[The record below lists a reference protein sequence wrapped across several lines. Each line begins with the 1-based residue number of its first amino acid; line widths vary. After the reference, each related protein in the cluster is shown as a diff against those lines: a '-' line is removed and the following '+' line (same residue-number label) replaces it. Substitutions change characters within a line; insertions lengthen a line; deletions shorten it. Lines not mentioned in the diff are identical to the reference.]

1 LAEAKKNIR
10 RTAKNEVRL
19 FWKVE
24 KGANM
29 DQKIHSFFS
38 PNKILLGIGASK
50 EIGKETKALG
60 GTKVLIVTDSGVVNS
75 GLVDSLRTNLEEAGL
90 KVFLFDRVEPEPP
103 APIVDEAAQFI
114 KEKGIDIVIGVGGG
128 SSLDVAKGASL
139 LAYNPG
145 NVLDY
150 CGIDLIPKRGLPKIL
165 VPTTAGTGSEVTRV
179 FVVTDKRDNMKK
191 VVYSN
196 YAISDLA
203 IVDPM
208 LTISMPSKVTA
219 DTGMDAL
226 VHAIETYVSMNAT
239 PLSDLLASKAI
250 ALIAKYLPM
259 AFAKS
264 ENIEARYHL
273 SFASLLAGL
282 AFASGGLG
290 AVHALAYPLGTE
302 YHLPHGRTN
311 AIMLPHVMEFNLIG
325 NRSRYALIAE
335 MMGKGGNIIDLK
347 AKVAKAVEA
356 VTELLDD
363 VQIPY
368 HLRDYGIPKEAIPKL
383 VDGGMKQARLFVPN
397 PRNLSES
404 DVEAIYTKAW

>member
-1 LAEAKKNIR
+1 M
-10 RTAKNEVRL
+10 
-19 FWKVE
+19 
-24 KGANM
+24 M

-38 PNKILLGIGASK
+38 PNRILLGIGATK

-75 GLVDSLRTNLEEAGL
+75 GLVGPLRTNLEEAGL
-90 KVFLFDRVEPEPP
+90 KVFLFDRVEPEPS
-103 APIVDEAAQFI
+103 ASLVDESAQFI
-114 KEKGIDIVIGVGGG
+114 KEKRMDIVIGVGGG

-139 LAYNPG
+139 LASNPG

-150 CGIDLIPKRGLPKIL
+150 CGIDLIPHRGLPKIL

-179 FVVTDKRDNMKK
+179 FVVTDPKDNMKK

-208 LTISMPSKVTA
+208 LTLSMPSKVTA

-239 PLSDLLASKAI
+239 PFSDLFASKAI
-250 ALIAKYLPM
+250 ELIAKYLPT
-259 AFAKS
+259 AFAKG
-264 ENIEARYHL
+264 ENIEARYHMSL
-273 SFASLLAGL
+273 ASLLAGL

-311 AIMLPHVMEFNLIG
+311 AIMLVHVMEFNLIG
-325 NRSRYALIAE
+325 NRSRYAFIAE
-335 MMGKGGNIIDLK
+335 MMGKGENIADLM
-347 AKVAKAVEA
+347 AKAALA
-356 VTELLDD
+356 VGAVIGILED

-383 VDGGMKQARLFVPN
+383 VHEGMKQARLFVPN
-397 PRNLSES
+397 PRNLSEK
-404 DVEAIYTKAW
+404 DVEVIYTKAW

>member
-1 LAEAKKNIR
+1 
-10 RTAKNEVRL
+10 
-19 FWKVE
+19 
-24 KGANM
+24 M

-38 PNKILLGIGASK
+38 PNKILLGIGATK

-60 GTKVLIVTDSGVVNS
+60 GTKALIITDPGVANS
-75 GLVDSLRTNLEEAGL
+75 GLIDPIRSNLEEAGL

-103 APIVDEAAQFI
+103 ASVVDEGVQYI
-114 KEKGIDIVIGVGGG
+114 KEKGVDIVIGVGGG

-139 LAYNPG
+139 LASNPG

-208 LTISMPSKVTA
+208 LTLSMPSKVTA

-239 PLSDLLASKAI
+239 PFSDLLASKAI

-264 ENIEARYHL
+264 ENIEARYHV

>member
-1 LAEAKKNIR
+1 
-10 RTAKNEVRL
+10 
-19 FWKVE
+19 
-24 KGANM
+24 M

-38 PNKILLGIGASK
+38 PNKVLFGIGASR

-75 GLVDSLRTNLEEAGL
+75 GLVVSLRTNLEEAGL
-90 KVFLFDRVEPEPP
+90 KVFLFDRVEPEPS
-103 APIVDEAAQFI
+103 ASLVDESAQLI
-114 KEKGIDIVIGVGGG
+114 KQKGVDIVIGVGGG

-139 LAYNPG
+139 LASNPG

-150 CGIDLIPKRGLPKIL
+150 CGIDLVPKRGLPKIL
-165 VPTTAGTGSEVTRV
+165 VPTTAGTGSEVTRI
-179 FVVTDKRDNMKK
+179 FVLTDKKDNMKK
-191 VVYSN
+191 AVYSN

-239 PLSDLLASKAI
+239 PFSELFASKAI
-250 ALIAKYLPM
+250 ELIAKYLPM

-264 ENIEARYHL
+264 ENIEARYQMSL
-273 SFASLLAGL
+273 ASLLAGL

-335 MMGKGGNIIDLK
+335 IMGEKEAIIDLK

-356 VTELLDD
+356 VIGLLED
-363 VQIPY
+363 VQISY
-368 HLRDYGIPKEAIPKL
+368 RLRDYGIPKEAIPRL

-397 PRNLSES
+397 PRDLSGS

>member
-1 LAEAKKNIR
+1 
-10 RTAKNEVRL
+10 
-19 FWKVE
+19 
-24 KGANM
+24 M

-38 PNKILLGIGASK
+38 PNRILLGIGATK

-90 KVFLFDRVEPEPP
+90 KVFLFDRVEPEPS
-103 APIVDEAAQFI
+103 APLVDESAQFI
-114 KEKGIDIVIGVGGG
+114 KEKGVDIVIGVGGG

-139 LAYNPG
+139 LASNPG

-239 PLSDLLASKAI
+239 PFSDLLASKSI
-250 ALIAKYLPM
+250 ELIAKYLPI

-264 ENIEARYHL
+264 ENIEARYHMSL
-273 SFASLLAGL
+273 ASLLAGL

-325 NRSRYALIAE
+325 NRPRYALIAE
-335 MMGKGGNIIDLK
+335 MMGKGENIADLK
-347 AKVAKAVEA
+347 GKAALAVEA
-356 VTELLDD
+356 VIGLLED

-368 HLRDYGIPKEAIPKL
+368 HLRDYGIPKEAILKL
-383 VDGGMKQARLFVPN
+383 AHEGMKQARLFVPN
-397 PRNLSES
+397 PRNPSEK
-404 DVEAIYTKAW
+404 DVEVIYTKAW

>member
-1 LAEAKKNIR
+1 
-10 RTAKNEVRL
+10 
-19 FWKVE
+19 
-24 KGANM
+24 M

-38 PNKILLGIGASK
+38 PNKILLGIGATQ

-90 KVFLFDRVEPEPP
+90 KVFLFDRVEPEPS
-103 APIVDEAAQFI
+103 ASLVDESAQFI
-114 KEKGIDIVIGVGGG
+114 KEKGVDIVIGVGGG

-139 LAYNPG
+139 LACNPG

-179 FVVTDKRDNMKK
+179 FVITDKRDNMKK

-203 IVDPM
+203 IVDPL
-208 LTISMPSKVTA
+208 LTLSMPGKVTA

-226 VHAIETYVSMNAT
+226 VHAIETYVSVNAT
-239 PLSDLLASKAI
+239 PFSDLLASKAI
-250 ALIAKYLPM
+250 ELIAKYLPM

-264 ENIEARYHL
+264 ENIEARYHMSL
-273 SFASLLAGL
+273 ASLLAGL

-347 AKVAKAVEA
+347 TRGAKAVE
-356 VTELLDD
+356 VVIELLDD

-368 HLRDYGIPKEAIPKL
+368 HLRDYGIPREAIPRL

-397 PRNLSES
+397 PRNLSET
-404 DVEAIYTKAW
+404 DVKTIYERAW

>member
-1 LAEAKKNIR
+1 
-10 RTAKNEVRL
+10 
-19 FWKVE
+19 
-24 KGANM
+24 M

-38 PNKILLGIGASK
+38 PNKILFGIGASK

-139 LAYNPG
+139 LACNTG
-145 NVLDY
+145 HVLDY
-150 CGIDLIPKRGLPKIL
+150 CGMDLIPKRGLPKIL

-239 PLSDLLASKAI
+239 PFSDLLASKAI

-264 ENIEARYHL
+264 ENIEARYHV

-404 DVEAIYTKAW
+404 DVEAIYIKAW

>member
-1 LAEAKKNIR
+1 
-10 RTAKNEVRL
+10 
-19 FWKVE
+19 
-24 KGANM
+24 M

-38 PNKILLGIGASK
+38 PNKILLGIGATK

-90 KVFLFDRVEPEPP
+90 RFFLFDRVESEPP

-139 LAYNPG
+139 LACNTG
-145 NVLDY
+145 HVLDY
-150 CGIDLIPKRGLPKIL
+150 CGMDLIPKRGVPKIL

-208 LTISMPSKVTA
+208 LTLSMPGKVTA

-226 VHAIETYVSMNAT
+226 VHAIETYVSVNAT
-239 PLSDLLASKAI
+239 PFSDLLASKAI
-250 ALIAKYLPM
+250 ELIAKYLPM

-264 ENIEARYHL
+264 ENIEARYHMSL
-273 SFASLLAGL
+273 ASLLAGL

-302 YHLPHGRTN
+302 YHLSHGRTN
-311 AIMLPHVMEFNLIG
+311 AVMLPHVMEFNLIG
-325 NRSRYALIAE
+325 NYFRYAMIAE

-356 VTELLDD
+356 VIELLDD

-368 HLRDYGIPKEAIPKL
+368 HLRDYGIPKEAIPRL

-404 DVEAIYTKAW
+404 DVEAIYIKAW